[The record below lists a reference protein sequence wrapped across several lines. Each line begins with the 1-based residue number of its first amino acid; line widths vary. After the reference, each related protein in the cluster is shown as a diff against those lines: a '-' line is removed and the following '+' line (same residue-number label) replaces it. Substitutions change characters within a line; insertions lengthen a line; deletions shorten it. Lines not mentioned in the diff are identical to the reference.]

1 MAGQEESWS
10 PGRTAWDAHHGA
22 EDVISEAVE
31 AGEDEEAQPVTR
43 GESRSRSRSPSRGDV
58 AGPARLE
65 RLERAVEAAN
75 ARADRAVAAAM
86 QAQGTATH
94 ALRVSFS
101 SPRRI
106 AEQVANAGLP
116 DASRVE
122 LVQEAADLVGAAI
135 SADVAAHVAHHFY
148 RHPQVAALSAANVRP
163 LTAAF
168 TRVEAEQFMQL
179 AIDQAVER
187 QARVWRI
194 EVTQRGQVLASV
206 TPTNAQVAEVGEL
219 RTAVSLLRSQV
230 GALQARLDLASAARP
245 SRPR

>member
-1 MAGQEESWS
+1 MAGQERSWS
-10 PGRTAWDAHHGA
+10 PGRTEWDTHHGA
-22 EDVISEAVE
+22 EDVITEAIQG
-31 AGEDEEAQPVTR
+31 GEDEEVQPASR
-43 GESRSRSRSPSRGDV
+43 GESRSRSRSPSRADV
-58 AGPARLE
+58 TGPARLE
-65 RLERAVEAAN
+65 RSERAVEAAN
-75 ARADRAVAAAM
+75 ARADRAVAAAI
-86 QAQGTATH
+86 QAQGAATH

-135 SADVAAHVAHHFY
+135 FADVAAHVAHHFY

-206 TPTNAQVAEVGEL
+206 TPTNAQAAEVGEL

>member
-1 MAGQEESWS
+1 MGPFVGEDCGQVDLE
-10 PGRTAWDAHHGA
+10 
-22 EDVISEAVE
+22 EAVE
-31 AGEDEEAQPVTR
+31 AA
-43 GESRSRSRSPSRGDV
+43 RSRADQAFQASRGAVETSAQAIRV
-58 AGPARLE
+58 ALATPQRLAARL
-65 RLERAVEAAN
+65 
-75 ARADRAVAAAM
+75 
-86 QAQGTATH
+86 QGME
-94 ALRVSFS
+94 LS
-101 SPRRI
+101 
-106 AEQVANAGLP
+106 

-148 RHPQVAALSAANVRP
+148 RHPQVAALAAANVRP

-206 TPTNAQVAEVGEL
+206 TPTNAQAAEVGEL